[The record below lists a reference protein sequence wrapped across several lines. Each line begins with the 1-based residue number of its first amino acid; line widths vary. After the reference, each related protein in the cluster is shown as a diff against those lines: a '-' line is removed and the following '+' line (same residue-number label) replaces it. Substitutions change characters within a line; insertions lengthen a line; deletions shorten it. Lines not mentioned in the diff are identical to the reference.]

1 MSKFRCRYKN
11 ITKTN
16 NNIDECTIPI
26 EERCD
31 NFEDIWNFILDEVVS
46 YWESTNY
53 EKNSDTGAG

>member
-11 ITKTN
+11 ITKAN

-46 YWESTNY
+46 YWEPADY
-53 EKNSDTGAG
+53 EKNSNTRG

>member
-1 MSKFRCRYKN
+1 MFRYRCKN
-11 ITKTN
+11 ITKKDN
-16 NNIDECTIPI
+16 KIDECTIPI

-53 EKNSDTGAG
+53 EKNSNTPG